1 MILEI
6 LTDFSLMGSDDA
18 ADSNLMLPN
27 QSYVGDLLAADLSQ
41 KVLNLRQEL
50 GTISSDLYQLYT

>member
-1 MILEI
+1 ME
-6 LTDFSLMGSDDA
+6 SDDA

-41 KVLNLRQEL
+41 KVLNLRQAL
-50 GTISSDLYQLYT
+50 GTISSDLYQLYTGRSVI